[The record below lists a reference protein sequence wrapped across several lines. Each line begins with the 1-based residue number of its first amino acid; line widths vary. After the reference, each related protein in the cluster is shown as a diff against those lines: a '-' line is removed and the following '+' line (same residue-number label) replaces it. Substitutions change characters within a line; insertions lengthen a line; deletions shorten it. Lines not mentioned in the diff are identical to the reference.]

1 MTDLNAHAEALKS
14 IFKEIFSGQFTYID
28 GSKSIDILKGKED
41 VEKNFDWN
49 VCSYE
54 LDRFNEDIAEYI
66 LNQKL
71 NENDIE
77 ALSEEF
83 CKSNLEIDQKIGW
96 EINTLYE
103 NEEIP

>member
-1 MTDLNAHAEALKS
+1 MTDLNTHAEALKS

-49 VCSYE
+49 MCSYD

-71 NENDIE
+71 NESPLLDIYE
-77 ALSEEF
+77 SVSD
-83 CKSNLEIDQKIGW
+83 KQIEIIW
-96 EINTLYE
+96 
-103 NEEIP
+103 